1 MADEYTYWTNVYRCM
16 HGVPDLLW
24 SADVAQGS
32 EDWAKQLYTN
42 LQQFGHMMTQMQKLH
57 HGDSY
62 GEPPPRGPA
71 GENIA
76 GGSTDPRSGPA
87 GWYDEVYDCD
97 KLPGCM
103 NVKEGLNGTA
113 GKEGKKLVAGKA
125 CVGHFTAMIWKSA
138 ETIGCARN
146 RGNVRPK
153 ADQLKIVSVTKLM
166 GKTKIEVHAPHG
178 FLVGDAVQM
187 GNLKPW
193 PHTECVKRLS
203 GIHRIEAI
211 TDKVSF
217 IVPVDITS
225 CDGEVRVSTDLEW
238 PSWVSGQTPPFHVCR
253 YKAGNQLR
261 PQGKHGPAPNFG
273 RKTYS
278 VENVPVRVKSK
289 EICSK
294 EVAGRASKMR
304 PADAKMTI
312 KGTMVFTFEE
322 TTTTT
327 STTTTST
334 KAKGWVI
341 VSDSRRRRYRDPNFL
356 MISYVTEAFKNVL
369 RKGLGAPKVVNSAK
383 EDVVQLAKGAVK
395 APEHGDS
402 WSVDFSLRT
411 TITWEKTV
419 SKVSSQ
425 VKSIKLEDFNTA
437 LELISKKR
445 RYPIPSVASMK
456 FTVPAM

>member
-1 MADEYTYWTNVYRCM
+1 MANM
-16 HGVPDLLW
+16 
-24 SADVAQGS
+24 
-32 EDWAKQLYTN
+32 
-42 LQQFGHMMTQMQKLH
+42 F
-57 HGDSY
+57 HGDCY
-62 GEPPPRGPA
+62 NAKKIGGPA

-87 GWYDEVYDCD
+87 GWYDEVYNCD

-103 NVKEGLNGTA
+103 NVKEGLNGTS
-113 GKEGKKLVAGKA
+113 GKEGKKLVAGRPV
-125 CVGHFTAMIWKSA
+125 VGHFTAMIWKSS
-138 ETIGCARN
+138 ETMGCARK

-153 ADQLKIVSVTKLM
+153 ADQLKIVSVTKLT

-178 FLVGDAVQM
+178 FLVGDAVQT

-193 PHTECVKRLS
+193 PPTECVKLLS

-217 IVPVDITS
+217 IVPVDISS
-225 CDGEVRVSTDLEW
+225 CSGEVRVSTNLEW
-238 PSWVSGQTPPFHVCR
+238 PSWVSGQTPPFHICR
-253 YKAGNQLR
+253 YKAGNQLS
-261 PQGKHGPAPNFG
+261 PQGKHGPTANFA
-273 RKTYS
+273 RSKYS

-312 KGTMVFTFEE
+312 KGTMVFTFEK

-341 VSDSRRRRYRDPNFL
+341 VSKSRRRRYRDPNFL

-369 RKGLGAPKVVNSAK
+369 RKRLGAHKVSGK

-402 WSVDFSLRT
+402 WSVDFSFRT

-425 VKSIKLEDFNTA
+425 VKNIKLEDFNTA
-437 LELISKKR
+437 LQIISKKR
-445 RYPIPSVASMK
+445 RSTIPRVASMK
-456 FTVPAM
+456 FTVPSM